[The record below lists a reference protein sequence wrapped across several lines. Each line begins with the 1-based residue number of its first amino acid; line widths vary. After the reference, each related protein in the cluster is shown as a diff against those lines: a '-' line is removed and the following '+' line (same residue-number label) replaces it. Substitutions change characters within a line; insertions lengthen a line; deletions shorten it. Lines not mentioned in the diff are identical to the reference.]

1 MMIDILS
8 AQMPPLNYQDIL
20 QHIGLLEMVFKG
32 LLIGIVAS
40 APMGPVGV
48 LCVQRTLNKGR
59 WFGLATGVGASLS
72 DLIYALITGYG
83 MSFVVDIIEDVK
95 VAFWI
100 KVVGSVLLFLFG
112 LFTFR
117 SNPVDKVKPVSHNK
131 GTLVHNFVTGFL
143 VTFSNPLIIFLF
155 VAMFGQFTFI
165 LPDNP
170 LPQIVGYVFIVVGA
184 LLWWFGLTWL
194 IDKVRNRFNVRGIWL
209 INRIIGIVVMVVS
222 GVMALY
228 SLGLVSF
235 VSDWFP
241 GLKQWLAD

>member
-1 MMIDILS
+1 MIGILS
-8 AQMPPLNYQDIL
+8 AQMPSLNYQDIL
-20 QHIGLLEMVFKG
+20 QHIGIFEMVLKG
-32 LLIGIVAS
+32 LVIGIVAS

-59 WFGLATGVGASLS
+59 WSGFATGIGASLS

-95 VAFWI
+95 VAFRI
-100 KVVGSVLLFLFG
+100 KVVGSILLFLFG
-112 LFTFR
+112 LYTFR

-170 LPQIVGYVFIVVGA
+170 LPQVVGYVFVVVGA
-184 LLWWFGLTWL
+184 LLWWFGLTWAV
-194 IDKVRNRFNVRGIWL
+194 DKVRNRFNVRGIWL

-222 GVMALY
+222 GFMAFY
-228 SLGLVSF
+228 SLGLITF

-241 GLKQWLAD
+241 ALKQWLAE